1 MRMPPTE
8 PAIPPMPVT
17 EATTFLG
24 NMSETVVK
32 ILADHAWCA
41 AQAMPMVSTAYHVL
55 MAPTREASSTVN
67 GNKAMMNI
75 AVLRALLASMPPLIR
90 RFGSQPPAIEPT
102 VEMQ

>member
-17 EATTFLG
+17 DATTFLG

-41 AQAMPMVSTAYHVL
+41 AQAMPMVSTAYQVL
-55 MAPTREASSTVN
+55 MTPRREARRTVS
-67 GNKAMMNI
+67 GNRAMMNI
-75 AVLRALLASMPPLIR
+75 VVLRALFASIPLFIN
-90 RFGSQPPAIEPT
+90 FLGSQPPEIEPT
-102 VEMQ
+102 VDMQ